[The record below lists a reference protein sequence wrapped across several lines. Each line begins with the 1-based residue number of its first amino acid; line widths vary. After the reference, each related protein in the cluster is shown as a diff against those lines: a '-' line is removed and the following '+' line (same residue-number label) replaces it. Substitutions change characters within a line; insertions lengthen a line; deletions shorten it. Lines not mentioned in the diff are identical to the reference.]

1 MPILAP
7 GEKLGKRSTSPRFVG
22 LHGKGKQTAVRL
34 VHAQKDY
41 FGSTCSS
48 EGGPHLSSRQTRR
61 FSWNSHPNWKDAN
74 EHPPS
79 RSKKFFSPDY
89 HGTMKETSTC
99 FDRFANS
106 PAFSRVSYPLEVLFR
121 CLKVQNMPLE
131 ILNNSRRGRARPNVW
146 MFSRVGMPDIVV
158 HRSTLHSSGNC
169 SEVPP
174 LCTFNRP
181 LGGASRV
188 KSQKLCA
195 FRRV

>member
-1 MPILAP
+1 MCKRTISEAPVPRKAAPTEARGKPAGFPGMVILI
-7 GEKLGKRSTSPRFVG
+7 
-22 LHGKGKQTAVRL
+22 
-34 VHAQKDY
+34 
-41 FGSTCSS
+41 
-48 EGGPHLSSRQTRR
+48 
-61 FSWNSHPNWKDAN
+61 WKDAKD
-74 EHPPS
+74 HAPS

-99 FDRFANS
+99 FDCFANS
-106 PAFSRVSYPLEVLFR
+106 PAFSRVPYPVEVLFR

-131 ILNNSRRGRARPNVW
+131 ILNSSRRGRGRLNVW
-146 MFSRVGMPDIVV
+146 MFSRVGMPHIVV

-169 SEVPP
+169 SEVPL